1 MKTDRYELT
10 MLSSFIGDGSANRHA
25 VFEAFS
31 RRLPKGRRYG
41 VVAGLGRL
49 LPLIEAFRFTADE
62 IDWLAG
68 AGAVTAQTADWLAD
82 FAFSGTI
89 RAYPEGELYFPG
101 SPIIQVEGKLGE
113 CVILETLILSVLNH
127 DSAIASAAARMV
139 QAAHGRP
146 LIEMGSRRAHDD
158 AAIAVARAAFLAGFA
173 STSNLAA
180 GYTYG
185 VPTVGTAAH
194 AFTLAHASERAAFE
208 SQVAAH
214 GAGTTLLVDTY
225 DIEEG
230 IRTAVR
236 VAGPELGAIR
246 IDSGDLAYEAGK
258 ARTLLDSLGNT
269 KTRITVTSDL
279 DEYVLTA
286 LKDCPI
292 DGYGVGT
299 RVATGSGHPTA
310 GFVYKL
316 VAIADADAEGAPL
329 RAVEKKAS
337 GKVSAGG
344 KKTPYRFYDG
354 DGTITGELFTVGERA
369 DAPAGGHALFV
380 DAARAGVAQKLPTLE
395 ESRAHHAA
403 YRSQLPGGALVVTDG
418 PAAFTSG
425 REGSTP

>member
-10 MLSSFIGDGSANRHA
+10 MLSSFIGDGSVGRHA

-49 LPLIEAFRFTADE
+49 LPLIEQFRFTTDE
-62 IDWLAG
+62 IDWLSSAG
-68 AGAVTAQTADWLAD
+68 AITAQTAAWLSD
-82 FAFSGTI
+82 FAFSGDI

-101 SPIIQVEGKLGE
+101 SPIVQVEGGLGE
-113 CVILETLILSVLNH
+113 CVILETLILSVLNF

-139 QAAHGRP
+139 QAAAGRP

-158 AAIAVARAAFLAGFA
+158 AALAVARSAFLAGFA

-180 GYTYG
+180 GYSYG

-194 AFTLAHASERAAFE
+194 AFTLAHKSERAAFE
-208 SQVAAH
+208 SQVATH
-214 GAGTTLLVDTY
+214 GPGTTLLVDTY
-225 DIEEG
+225 DIEAG
-230 IRTAVR
+230 IRTAVA
-236 VAGPELGAIR
+236 VAGVGLGAIR
-246 IDSGDLAYEAGK
+246 IDSGDLAAEARK
-258 ARTLLDSLGNT
+258 ARTLLDALGNT
-269 KTRITVTSDL
+269 STRITVTSDL

-286 LKDCPI
+286 LGDCPI

-316 VAIADADAEGAPL
+316 VAIADDDGRSAPL
-329 RAVEKKAS
+329 RPVEKKAS

-344 KKTPYRFYDG
+344 KKTPYRLYEQG
-354 DGTITGELFTVGERA
+354 GTITGEVFTVAGC
-369 DAPAGGHALFV
+369 APGPGARPLFV
-380 DAARAGVAQKLPTLE
+380 AALTGGEAAQLPTLE
-395 ESRAHHAA
+395 ESRQTHRRA
-403 YRSQLPGGALVVTDG
+403 RGELPPEALSVTDG
-418 PAAFTSG
+418 PPAFTTT
-425 REGSTP
+425 RKVSTP